1 MGIEFG
7 RGLKLIRMLAVLG
20 VVLVAAACHEGT
32 KAPAVKF
39 EYTDITGLEIGSD
52 FRLTDHNGHP
62 SSLADF
68 QGKVVAIFFG
78 YTHCPDMCPTA
89 LAELAQTV
97 RQLGKQGDAVQVLFI
112 TVDPARDTQ
121 KVLAQYVPAFD
132 PRFLGLYG
140 DPDTTAKLAAA
151 YKVFFEPQRPT
162 ASGNY
167 SVDHTAAVYLIDQR
181 GRPRLYVG
189 GGRTVSGIVHD
200 VKLLLN
206 E

>member
-1 MGIEFG
+1 MGNENRRDLLRI
-7 RGLKLIRMLAVLG
+7 LAAIGALPV
-20 VVLVAAACHEGT
+20 VAACGRKGAAT
-32 KAPAVKF
+32 PVKF
-39 EYTDITGLEIGSD
+39 DYTDITGLGIGSD
-52 FRLTDHNGHP
+52 FRLIDHHGRP
-62 SSLADF
+62 RTLADF
-68 QGKVVAIFFG
+68 RGKVVAIFFG

-89 LAELAQTV
+89 LAELAQTLKQV
-97 RQLGKQGDAVQVLFI
+97 GKESDGVQVLFI
-112 TVDPARDTQ
+112 TVDPARDTP

-140 DPDTTAKLAAA
+140 DPDTTAKVAAA
-151 YKVFFEPQRPT
+151 YKVFFAAQRPN

-167 SVDHTAAVYLIDQR
+167 TIDHTAAVYLIDRR

-189 GGRTVSGIVHD
+189 GGRTVSGMVHD